1 MAGFVIEGLEDAL
14 KKMDEMAKNVAKK
27 HVKKALRAAAKPVLQ
42 SAKDN
47 AKNIDDPDTA
57 ANIAKNLVIRPGKT
71 SDKNS
76 AKVRI
81 GVKGGGQF
89 WRSNK
94 NVQRK
99 GKPRESNPHY
109 TPLPNDTRHF
119 WLVEF
124 GTAKTRAQ
132 PYMRPALEAN
142 IQNAT
147 DTFAES
153 LKADLMGDIR

>member
-1 MAGFVIEGLEDAL
+1 MAGFEIEGLKEAL
-14 KKMDEMAKNVAKK
+14 KKMDELTKNVAKK

-99 GKPRESNPHY
+99 GKPRQANPHY

-132 PYMRPALEAN
+132 PYMRPALESN

-147 DTFAES
+147 DAFAEK
-153 LKADLMGDIR
+153 LQADLMRDIK

>member
-27 HVKKALRAAAKPVLQ
+27 HVKKALRKAAKPILEA
-42 SAKDN
+42 AKNN

-57 ANIAKNLVIRPGKT
+57 ANIAKNLVIRTGKT

-81 GVKGGGQF
+81 GAKGGGQF
-89 WRSNK
+89 WRSNQ
-94 NVQRK
+94 NLQRK
-99 GKPRESNPHY
+99 GKKRQANPHY